1 VSGSGISWAICKSTP
16 RSRQITTTAPHHS
29 VFTGWMPFLLPIQQ
43 HQSTEGTNDNNKWYE
58 QQISV
63 VGCLWYHRN
72 QSWRLE
78 NTRWFLWKRF
88 SCCWNLVIEPRHGS
102 QWKQESLFQAAAD
115 VVIVRSLVR
124 LYVPWLIL
132 YLNCLLTYLL
142 SDCYNRISEASNK
155 ISYVCLSVCPFC
167 ICMGHDHSLPGKD
180 NQGHRSGVGV
190 RKMVM

>member
-16 RSRQITTTAPHHS
+16 RSRQITTPAPRHS

-132 YLNCLLTYLL
+132 YLNCLLTYLVIVTTAL
-142 SDCYNRISEASNK
+142 ARQVIKLVMS
-155 ISYVCLSVCPFC
+155 VFLSVHFAYVWVMTIACRERQ
-167 ICMGHDHSLPGKD
+167 S
-180 NQGHRSGVGV
+180 RS
-190 RKMVM
+190 